1 MIQISLTHLQKA
13 IIIFDLL
20 PVPFG
25 KFIGQSL
32 HGKESVN

>member
-1 MIQISLTHLQKA
+1 MIQISLTHLRKA
-13 IIIFDLL
+13 IIISDLL
-20 PVPFG
+20 AAPFG